1 MEFSRPN
8 TGVGSLSLLQ
18 GIFPTQGSN
27 PGVPHCRWILYQLSH
42 KGSPTIPEWV
52 AYPFFSGSSRSRN
65 QIGVSC
71 IAGGFFTT
79 ELSGKPRLHCNFPL
93 LPISGQTDEKK
104 GQVCP
109 SSFRHWWEMWTSY
122 TWELF
127 PSSAPEPSK
136 GKSSFLPK
144 STHTG
149 CAWQYLSPKFSWCI
163 EYPQHPNWDLDKG
176 STCSLQNGHQTCK
189 KFWFGLLGHN

>member
-27 PGVPHCRWILYQLSH
+27 PGLPHCRWIRYQLSH
-42 KGSPTIPEWV
+42 KGSPTILEWV

-163 EYPQHPNWDLDKG
+163 
-176 STCSLQNGHQTCK
+176 
-189 KFWFGLLGHN
+189 